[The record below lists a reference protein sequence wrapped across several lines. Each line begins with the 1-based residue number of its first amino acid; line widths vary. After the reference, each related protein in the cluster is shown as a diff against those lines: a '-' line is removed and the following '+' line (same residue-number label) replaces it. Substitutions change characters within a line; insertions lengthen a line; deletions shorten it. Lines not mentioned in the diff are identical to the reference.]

1 MGDRSTRS
9 RSQSQSQSTSRKA
22 IGKKEK
28 YVKKCTIA
36 EKEYLE
42 CYDEDDENCD

>member
-1 MGDRSTRS
+1 MGDRNTRS
-9 RSQSQSQSTSRKA
+9 RSQSTSRKA

-36 EKEYLE
+36 EKEYFE
-42 CYDEDDENCD
+42 CYAEDEENCE